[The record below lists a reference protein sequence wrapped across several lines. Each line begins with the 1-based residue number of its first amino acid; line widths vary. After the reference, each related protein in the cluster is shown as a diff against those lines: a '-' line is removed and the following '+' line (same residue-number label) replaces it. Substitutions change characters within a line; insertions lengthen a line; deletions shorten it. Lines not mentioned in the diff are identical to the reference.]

1 MAQFVPGDRVSVRDP
16 FLAQLR
22 RIMQDTTGSASPNN
36 IGIVERVEGDEVII
50 NFDDGC
56 AAPYKDY
63 EVDLLA

>member
-1 MAQFVPGDRVSVRDP
+1 MLQFSPGDRVSVRDP
-16 FLAQLR
+16 FLA
-22 RIMQDTTGSASPNN
+22 RIRQIMIDTTGSAEPNN
-36 IGIVERVEGDEVII
+36 TGTVERVEGNEVII